1 MFYFTDTDRE
11 ALDKLQ
17 QEGSGGPSA
26 SLTLVKP
33 NGAQLAEIFELI
45 AADKVKLEVAK
56 VGVCVSVGVW
66 VWVLCMV
73 LACCSQHS
81 NHTTGVGLQ
90 LRAYAGCLQVFP
102 LAEVAAAHKQV
113 ETGHTRGKV
122 VLQVA

>member
-1 MFYFTDTDRE
+1 MQRAAVFQMLIDCSVRSHLQGLVSLSLWGFARFLCSPSALLIPPKPQHSTSKNVYLLFLNNSPYFTDTDRE

-56 VGVCVSVGVW
+56 VGGWVCLLV
-66 VWVLCMV
+66 
-73 LACCSQHS
+73 
-81 NHTTGVGLQ
+81 
-90 LRAYAGCLQVFP
+90 
-102 LAEVAAAHKQV
+102 
-113 ETGHTRGKV
+113 
-122 VLQVA
+122 